1 MTALGEPQMERH
13 FTEQEI
19 QEIYRAEPE
28 LRKLGLIVHEQDA
41 DSVEDVSRNTDLIFD
56 WYNHNPGTPLT
67 VQTMCQVA
75 EHLRDKL
82 KWMSKAQIEYIK
94 SYESLSDRQKNEF
107 GAFWNMASTKRTLLQ
122 NGDAGFS
129 NCVALIQ
136 FARGRDF
143 SIDTFNLALG
153 NLASQGKLHLAP
165 IHQPRTPSHTIESG
179 ESFMPKDEVNLSA
192 AERARRD
199 RKRNE
204 QNRPNPELTD
214 ESPNSQYWKQRADA
228 LTGSTHSDNAILAR
242 MAGSTHFETYQ
253 MRQRYLNSKQ
263 RAGFSRTA
271 V

>member
-1 MTALGEPQMERH
+1 MTALGESQMERH

-94 SYESLSDRQKNEF
+94 SYESLSDKQKNEF

-136 FARGRDF
+136 FASGRDF
-143 SIDTFNLALG
+143 SIGTFNLALS
-153 NLASQGKLHLAP
+153 NLSAQGRLHLAP
-165 IHQPRTPSHTIESG
+165 AHQPLRPGHKMEPG
-179 ESFMPKDEVNLSA
+179 ESFMPKNEVNVSA
-192 AERARRD
+192 AERTRRD
-199 RKRNE
+199 RERNE
-204 QNRPNPELTD
+204 QNRPNPEPTD
-214 ESPNSQYWKQRADA
+214 ESPNSKYWKDRAEA

-242 MAGSTHFETYQ
+242 MSGSNWCETYL

-263 RAGFSRTA
+263 RASFSRTA
-271 V
+271 I